1 MRERV
6 ATGEVWSFWNAQPQA
21 LWDRFGSDA
30 TGLTS
35 QEAAVRLVRYGPN
48 LVETARRHNLAV
60 DFFRRLGNP
69 LLLVLLAASVVAGVT
84 DDIVS
89 FAIIS
94 GMVLLS
100 TILDMVQE
108 RRANATA
115 EALRRSIA
123 ITAKVWRDGALTL
136 LPVEQLVPGDLI
148 DLAAGD
154 LVPADG
160 VVLEAN
166 AAQVNQA
173 ALTGESFPV
182 QKHPEVHPAADLADA
197 TNLLLAGSSMV
208 SGTAR
213 MLALQTGADTRF
225 GDIAVSLSAGSQAT
239 AFEQGLRRFGMLIAR
254 LTVFLVLFVLLARIS
269 LGKDALESFLF
280 AMALAVGL
288 TPELLPMIVTITLA
302 RGAER
307 MARDR
312 VVVKRLSAI
321 HDLGQMD
328 VLCTDKTG
336 TLTEARITLV
346 GHPGIDGTE
355 SERVLELA
363 AVNALFETGLKSPLD
378 EALLTHAEQIAGGW
392 SKLDERPFDFE
403 RRRVSVLAEKDG
415 ERFEI
420 VKGAPETVLALCDRA
435 RGSGAEEVPLDDTL
449 RSRIM
454 ALHDSNAAQG
464 LRLLGVAYK
473 SAPGR
478 TRIDT
483 DDDAGLVF
491 AGFCVFVD
499 PPKASAREALA
510 RLAASGVRV
519 KVVSGDAVAVARHLC
534 NEVGLPVRAVLT
546 GDEIAA
552 LSDAALA
559 ARVGKVDLFAR
570 VAPNQKQ
577 RIVNALK
584 RRGHTVGFIGDGIND
599 APAIH
604 AADVGVSVDSA
615 TDVAREAADM
625 IMLAP
630 DLGALAD
637 GIVEGRRT
645 YANIMKYLRMG
656 TSSNFGNM
664 LTMALASLVL
674 PFLPL
679 TAVQVLTN
687 NLLYDL
693 SQTGIPFDKADP
705 RLLQRPHG
713 WDMRALVRFS
723 AIMGPLS
730 SLFDILIFIV
740 LLQFFQVDVAM
751 FRSAWFVES
760 MATQIL
766 VVQVIRT
773 ASPVWR
779 ERPSPALGATIG
791 ICLLSAICL
800 PFSPIA
806 DVLGFVAL
814 PLHLCAV
821 IAGLV
826 FAYLMLAERLKR
838 YALPWKE
845 RARRAHSRSRGV

>member
-1 MRERV
+1 MREKTTPDQAWR
-6 ATGEVWSFWNAQPQA
+6 FWNAQPED
-21 LWDRFGSDA
+21 LWDHLESDEK
-30 TGLTS
+30 GLTS
-35 QEAAVRLVRYGPN
+35 QDAAARLVRYGPN
-48 LVETARRHNLAV
+48 LVEATRRHSLAV
-60 DFFRRLGNP
+60 DFFRRLANP
-69 LLLVLLAASVVAGVT
+69 LVLVLLAASVVAGLT
-84 DDIVS
+84 DDIAS
-89 FAIIS
+89 FVIIS
-94 GMVLLS
+94 SMVLLS
-100 TILDMVQE
+100 TILDLVQE

-115 EALRRSIA
+115 EALKRSIA
-123 ITAKVWRDGALTL
+123 ITAQVRRDGTLTP

-148 DLAAGD
+148 ELAAGD

-160 VVLEAN
+160 VVLQAN
-166 AAQVNQA
+166 AVQVNQA

-182 QKHPEVHPAADLADA
+182 QKRPGADPHADIADA
-197 TNLLLAGSSMV
+197 PNLLLAGSSIV

-213 MLALQTGADTRF
+213 MLVVQTGTATRF
-225 GDIAVSLSAGSQAT
+225 GNIAVSLSAGSQAT

-254 LTVFLVLFVLLARIS
+254 LTVFLVLFVLLARIA

-307 MARDR
+307 MARER

-346 GHPGIDGTE
+346 GHPAIDGTDNE
-355 SERVLELA
+355 HVLELA

-378 EALLTHAEQIAGGW
+378 EALLIHASQIAGGW
-392 SKLDERPFDFE
+392 LKLDERPFDFE
-403 RRRVSVLAEKDG
+403 IRRVSVLAEKDG
-415 ERFEI
+415 QRLEI
-420 VKGAPETVLALCDRA
+420 VKGAPETVLSLCDRA
-435 RGSGAEEVPLDDTL
+435 CNSGKAEILLDDTL
-449 RSRIM
+449 RGKIM
-454 ALHDSNAAQG
+454 ALHDSHAAQG

-473 SAPGR
+473 AAPGR

-510 RLAASGVRV
+510 RLAAAGVRV

-546 GDEIAA
+546 GDEISAM
-552 LSDAALA
+552 SDAALA
-559 ARVGKVDLFAR
+559 AHVSKVDLFAR

-584 RRGHTVGFIGDGIND
+584 RRRHTVGFIGDGIND

-604 AADVGVSVDSA
+604 AADVGISVDSA

-630 DLGALAD
+630 DLGVLAD

-645 YANIMKYLRMG
+645 YANIVKYLRMG

-664 LTMALASLVL
+664 LSMALASLIL

-679 TAVQVLTN
+679 TAVQVLIN

-705 RLLQRPHG
+705 RLLERPHG
-713 WDMRALVRFS
+713 WNMRELVRFS

-730 SLFDILIFIV
+730 SVFDILIFV
-740 LLQFFQVDVAM
+740 LLLQFFQVDLAT

-766 VVQVIRT
+766 VVLVIRT
-773 ASPVWR
+773 GGPAWR
-779 ERPSPALGATIG
+779 RWPSPALAVTIS
-791 ICLLSAICL
+791 ICLLSAISL
-800 PFSPIA
+800 PFLPVA
-806 DVLGFVAL
+806 KVLGFVAL
-814 PLHLCAV
+814 PLHLCLV

-826 FAYLMLAERLKR
+826 LTYLALAEWLKR
-838 YALPWKE
+838 YALPSKE
-845 RARRAHSRSRGV
+845 VARR

>member
-1 MRERV
+1 M
-6 ATGEVWSFWNAQPQA
+6 
-21 LWDRFGSDA
+21 
-30 TGLTS
+30 
-35 QEAAVRLVRYGPN
+35 
-48 LVETARRHNLAV
+48 
-60 DFFRRLGNP
+60 
-69 LLLVLLAASVVAGVT
+69 
-84 DDIVS
+84 
-89 FAIIS
+89 
-94 GMVLLS
+94 
-100 TILDMVQE
+100 
-108 RRANATA
+108 
-115 EALRRSIA
+115 
-123 ITAKVWRDGALTL
+123 
-136 LPVEQLVPGDLI
+136 
-148 DLAAGD
+148 
-154 LVPADG
+154 
-160 VVLEAN
+160 
-166 AAQVNQA
+166 
-173 ALTGESFPV
+173 
-182 QKHPEVHPAADLADA
+182 
-197 TNLLLAGSSMV
+197 
-208 SGTAR
+208 
-213 MLALQTGADTRF
+213 
-225 GDIAVSLSAGSQAT
+225 
-239 AFEQGLRRFGMLIAR
+239 
-254 LTVFLVLFVLLARIS
+254 
-269 LGKDALESFLF
+269 
-280 AMALAVGL
+280 
-288 TPELLPMIVTITLA
+288 
-302 RGAER
+302 
-307 MARDR
+307 
-312 VVVKRLSAI
+312 
-321 HDLGQMD
+321 
-328 VLCTDKTG
+328 
-336 TLTEARITLV
+336 
-346 GHPGIDGTE
+346 
-355 SERVLELA
+355 
-363 AVNALFETGLKSPLD
+363 
-378 EALLTHAEQIAGGW
+378 
-392 SKLDERPFDFE
+392 
-403 RRRVSVLAEKDG
+403 
-415 ERFEI
+415 
-420 VKGAPETVLALCDRA
+420 
-435 RGSGAEEVPLDDTL
+435 
-449 RSRIM
+449 
-454 ALHDSNAAQG
+454 
-464 LRLLGVAYK
+464 
-473 SAPGR
+473 
-478 TRIDT
+478 
-483 DDDAGLVF
+483 
-491 AGFCVFVD
+491 
-499 PPKASAREALA
+499 
-510 RLAASGVRV
+510 
-519 KVVSGDAVAVARHLC
+519 
-534 NEVGLPVRAVLT
+534 RAVLT

-740 LLQFFQVDVAM
+740 LLQFFQVDVAT

-766 VVQVIRT
+766 VVLVIRT

-779 ERPSPALGATIG
+779 ERPSPALGATIS
-791 ICLLSAICL
+791 ICLLCAICL

-826 FAYLMLAERLKR
+826 LAYLMLAERLKR

-845 RARRAHSRSRGV
+845 RVRRAYSRSRGV